1 MLHSAFYS
9 IVSFHHPHSLKGV
22 YSSASS
28 LIYIYTIVWIKGISV
43 KVYPLNQ
50 QCKFLITFTSPLFHN
65 SLGICSVYY
74 FSKNILHHSMFSIH
88 IAVSYSTSSISV
100 MAEITAIPSTGSAKT
115 SSKLSRLMPPI
126 ATIGIVGL

>member
-28 LIYIYTIVWIKGISV
+28 PIYTIVWIKAVSV

-50 QCKFLITFTSPLFHN
+50 RCKFLITFTIPLFHN

-88 IAVSYSTSSISV
+88 MAVSYSMSSISV
-100 MAEITAIPSTGSAKT
+100 MAEMTAIPSTGSAKT